1 MRLWLS
7 GASSVT
13 GRALLEKLAV
23 EAISVYALS
32 RSARRNGDRVQWTQA
47 DLASAPAPPLECSA
61 WVNLGPLDAFVGWLQ
76 RQRATPALR
85 QIISLGSTSVHTKSD
100 SSSSSER
107 ALAQRLSMAEAGLR
121 ACGERLCVPT
131 TLLRPTLIYGGSHDL
146 VARIGAVASRWHV
159 YPWLVGAAAQARRQ
173 PVHAADLAD
182 AVLAALRLPG
192 DSFRAYDLPGGEILS
207 LRALI
212 RRAAAARTPY
222 ALPVPVPAALL
233 LRLSGGHAQAALDRH
248 SVARMARDQLFDDR
262 PAREALGYAPR
273 AFRP

>member
-13 GRALLEKLAV
+13 GRALLEKLAA
-23 EAISVYALS
+23 EAITVCALS
-32 RSARRNGDRVQWTQA
+32 RSARRDCDRVQWTQA
-47 DLASAPAPPLECSA
+47 DLASAPAPPPDCSA

-76 RQRATPALR
+76 RQSATPALR

-107 ALAQRLSMAEAGLR
+107 ALAQRLSAAEADLQAAGARLR
-121 ACGERLCVPT
+121 VPT
-131 TLLRPTLIYGGSHDL
+131 TLLRPTLIYGGASDL
-146 VARIGAVASRWHV
+146 VARIGAVAARWHV
-159 YPWLVGAAAQARRQ
+159 YPFLLGAAAHARRQ

-182 AVLAALRLPG
+182 AVWAALRQPG
-192 DSFRAYDLPGGEILS
+192 AAFRAYDLPGGEILS

-212 RRAAAARTPY
+212 RRAAAARTPF
-222 ALPVPVPAALL
+222 ALPLPVPAALL
-233 LRLSGGHAQAALDRH
+233 LRLSGGQAQAALDRH

-262 PAREALGYAPR
+262 PAREAFGYAPR
-273 AFRP
+273 TFRP